1 MSESQQQYF
10 TARHLRQRFGASRM
24 WIFRRMNES
33 GFPQPITFGGRL
45 RYWRVA
51 DVLAWEK
58 RMIARG
64 TERAKPP
71 QKKKPRR
78 AA

>member
-1 MSESQQQYF
+1 MKPELQEYF

-33 GFPQPITFGGRL
+33 GFPQPISFGGRL

-51 DVLAWEK
+51 DVLEWEK

-64 TERAKPP
+64 AERAKPP
-71 QKKKPRR
+71 QRIKQRR